1 VRPDLDAIANVLT
14 LRYNPARAP
23 PRRPLSAADFRPA
36 KMDAAEAESKAAGII
51 EKDLSRM
58 KFKDASVLLS
68 GGVDSVLT
76 LAMLRSFRPDAKL
89 SCVSMGFGDDDDEIS
104 AAREIARAHD
114 CDFYEL
120 VEDDVLADLPK
131 LVGIAREP
139 RWNLY
144 QFHAIELARSKSRL
158 VFSGDGGDELF
169 GGYTFRYQKFLSL
182 LPKKAGWKER
192 AAFYLQC
199 HERDWVPNQE
209 RLFGPRVKF
218 SWARIHG
225 LLRKSFDNRLEPLD
239 QVFLADF
246 NGKLLHDW
254 MPANSAFEKFLDA
267 KIASLF
273 LSSDMVRFASH
284 VPWRLKY
291 CPDTATGKIPLRAI
305 LKRHNVQSEPVKK
318 GFSVNTALLWQ
329 RRGKE
334 IAGQY
339 VNSDSEVVRAGVI
352 SREWIEGAQPKL
364 ASLDVRYIN
373 KMLGLLALE
382 VWWRLYVSKTIK
394 STVRL

>member
-1 VRPDLDAIANVLT
+1 
-14 LRYNPARAP
+14 
-23 PRRPLSAADFRPA
+23 
-36 KMDAAEAESKAAGII
+36 MDAAEAESRTAGIVG
-51 EKDLSRM
+51 KYLSRM

-76 LAMLRSFRPDAKL
+76 LAMLRSLRPDAKL
-89 SCVSMGFGDDDDEIS
+89 SCVSMGFGDDDDEIR

-120 VEDDVLADLPK
+120 VKDDVLADLPK

-144 QFHAIELARSKSRL
+144 QFHAIELARSKSR
-158 VFSGDGGDELF
+158 VMFSGDGGDELF

-182 LPKKAGWKER
+182 LPKNAGWKEK
-192 AAFYLQC
+192 AALYLQC
-199 HERDWVPNQE
+199 HERDWVSDQE
-209 RLFGPRVKF
+209 RLFGPKVKF
-218 SWARIHG
+218 SWDRIHG

-254 MPANSAFEKFLDA
+254 MPANLSFEKFLDA

-284 VPWRLKY
+284 VPWQLKY

-305 LKRHNVQSEPVKK
+305 LKRHNVQSEPIKK

-329 RRGKE
+329 RHGKE
-334 IAGQY
+334 IAGQH

-382 VWWRLYVSKTIK
+382 VWWRLFVSKTIK
-394 STVRL
+394 STVQL

>member
-1 VRPDLDAIANVLT
+1 
-14 LRYNPARAP
+14 
-23 PRRPLSAADFRPA
+23 
-36 KMDAAEAESKAAGII
+36 MDAAGVESAATGII
-51 EKDLSRM
+51 EKGLSRL

-76 LAMLRSFRPDAKL
+76 LAMLRSVRPEAKL
-89 SCVSMGFGDDDDEIS
+89 SCVSMGFGDDDDEIR
-104 AAREIARAHD
+104 AAREIASAND

-120 VEDDVLADLPK
+120 VKDDVLADLPK

-192 AAFYLQC
+192 AAIYLQC
-199 HERDWVPNQE
+199 HERDWVPDQD
-209 RLFGPRVKF
+209 RLFGPKVKF
-218 SWARIHG
+218 SWGRIYG

-273 LSSDMVRFASH
+273 LSGDMVKFASH
-284 VPWRLKY
+284 VPWSLKY

-305 LKRHNVQSEPVKK
+305 LRRHNMQSEPVKK

-339 VNSDSEVVRAGVI
+339 VDPDSEVVRAGVI
-352 SREWIEGAQPKL
+352 SSEWIKKTQPKL
-364 ASLDVRYIN
+364 AELDVRYIN

-382 VWWRLYVSKTIK
+382 IWWRLFVSKTMK
-394 STVRL
+394 GNVRL